1 MVNAE
6 IKQTIKRNR
15 LFQYEV
21 AAEIG
26 ISEYTLCVW
35 LRRELTQERKQLVL
49 DAVQRLTRG
58 GGTE

>member
-1 MVNAE
+1 MANAE

-35 LRRELTQERKQLVL
+35 LRRELTQERKQLVV
-49 DAVQRLTRG
+49 DAIQRLTG
-58 GGTE
+58 GGDRE

>member
-49 DAVQRLTRG
+49 DAVQRLTKG